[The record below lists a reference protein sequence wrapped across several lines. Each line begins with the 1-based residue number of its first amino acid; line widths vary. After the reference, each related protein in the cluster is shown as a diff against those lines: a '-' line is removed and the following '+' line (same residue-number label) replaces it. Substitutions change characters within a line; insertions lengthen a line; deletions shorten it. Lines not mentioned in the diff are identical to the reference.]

1 MGKNDIAAVKFV
13 DLSKEDRVDILD
25 RVSAELNI
33 RQREVIEKG
42 CTPRFQT

>member
-13 DLSKEDRVDILD
+13 DLSQEDRVDILD

-33 RQREVIEKG
+33 R
-42 CTPRFQT
+42 